1 MAAASLALAC
11 CLAWARPAASSRLH
25 AVTVRPPAS
34 YEDRRH
40 GDAAF
45 HRDAVRDRMLFGF
58 LDSGYSEAEL
68 TPSYSEAEL
77 TPSYKAPRTPRSSA
91 QVPALRRDKRPHYT
105 SISREEICHRDFTIS
120 HIGQKMPQKGL
131 LLVLTAKNQNIMPNG
146 CFNTTESKY
155 CEVPLRALSGSLT
168 PCWTAPPDPA
178 THSWTGATRSWT
190 LPGP

>member
-11 CLAWARPAASSRLH
+11 CLAWARPAASSQLH

-68 TPSYSEAEL
+68 TPSY
-77 TPSYKAPRTPRSSA
+77 KAPRTPRSSA
-91 QVPALRRDKRPHYT
+91 QLPALRRDQRPHYT
-105 SISREEICHRDFTIS
+105 SISREENCHRDFTIS
-120 HIGQKMPQKGL
+120 HIGQKMPQKG
-131 LLVLTAKNQNIMPNG
+131 PSP
-146 CFNTTESKY
+146 CFNSKESKHY
-155 CEVPLRALSGSLT
+155 VK
-168 PCWTAPPDPA
+168 WMF
-178 THSWTGATRSWT
+178 
-190 LPGP
+190 

>member
-11 CLAWARPAASSRLH
+11 CLAWARPAASSQLH

-40 GDAAF
+40 GDTAF

-58 LDSGYSEAEL
+58 LDSGYSEAELTPSYREAELTPSYSEVKL

-91 QVPALRRDKRPHYT
+91 QVPALRRDQRPHYT
-105 SISREEICHRDFTIS
+105 SISREENCHRDFTIS
-120 HIGQKMPQKGL
+120 HIGQKMPQKGPSPCFNSKESKHYAKL
-131 LLVLTAKNQNIMPNG
+131 QMDVLTRQKVNIAK
-146 CFNTTESKY
+146 C
-155 CEVPLRALSGSLT
+155 R
-168 PCWTAPPDPA
+168 
-178 THSWTGATRSWT
+178 
-190 LPGP
+190 

>member
-11 CLAWARPAASSRLH
+11 CLAWARPAASSQLH

-77 TPSYKAPRTPRSSA
+77 TPSYSAPRTPRSSA
-91 QVPALRRDKRPHYT
+91 QVPALRRDQRPHYT
-105 SISREEICHRDFTIS
+105 SISREENCHRDFTIS
-120 HIGQKMPQKGL
+120 HIGQKMPQKG
-131 LLVLTAKNQNIMPNG
+131 PSP
-146 CFNTTESKY
+146 CFNSKESKHY
-155 CEVPLRALSGSLT
+155 AK
-168 PCWTAPPDPA
+168 WMF
-178 THSWTGATRSWT
+178 
-190 LPGP
+190 